1 MNAADKR
8 NFTQI
13 SASALVALALVAA
26 AACGGAAAQPEHAEV
41 KTEASALA
49 VQVVKAQTAT
59 LESAIE
65 ISGNLA
71 PQTRVGIMSKLGG
84 TLDRVLVDLGD
95 RVSEGTVVAT
105 LDRREIDA
113 QVDAAAAAVAV
124 AKAAQEAAE
133 ASQANAAKEI
143 ERARNLFEQGAIAK
157 AQLDAAETAHRT
169 TSAQRELSKAN
180 VAQAEASLRRA
191 REVQR
196 DATLRSPISGVVVER
211 NFDAGSLVGPGDKP
225 VVAVAD
231 NRVLKLEAGVSELEA
246 GRLKAGTP
254 ATIKVTALPGRTFE
268 GKIVALAP
276 EIDLKNRHFR
286 IDVRVMNTDG
296 ALLGGMYAVARV
308 VTARAESAV
317 VVPRDAI
324 FQRGGQR
331 MVYVVSGERATATPV
346 KEGLTDGTRVQLVSG
361 VAAGATIVAD
371 ARRDIAE
378 GVKIRP
384 MPAAN

>member
-41 KTEASALA
+41 KTEASAPA

-71 PQTRVGIMSKLGG
+71 PQTRVGIMPKLGG

>member
-1 MNAADKR
+1 MNVRVGA
-8 NFTQI
+8 TT
-13 SASALVALALVAA
+13 LAILMSIAV
-26 AACGGAAAQPEHAEV
+26 AACGRAAAQPDHAETKV
-41 KTEASALA
+41 DAPAPA
-49 VQVVKAQTAT
+49 VQVVKAQMAT

-71 PQTRVGIMSKLGG
+71 PQARVGIMPKLGG

-95 RVSEGTVVAT
+95 RVSEGTVVAM

-157 AQLDAAETAHRT
+157 AQLDTAETAHRT
-169 TSAQRELSKAN
+169 TSAQSELSKAN
-180 VAQAEASLRRA
+180 VAQAEATLRRA

-246 GRLKAGTP
+246 GRLKTGTP
-254 ATIKVTALPGRTFE
+254 ATITVTALPGRTFE

-286 IDVRVMNTDG
+286 IDVRVANADG

-308 VTARAESAV
+308 VTARAVSAV
-317 VVPRDAI
+317 VVPRDAV
-324 FQRGGQR
+324 FKRGGQR
-331 MVYVVSGERATATPV
+331 MVYVVSGERATATQV
-346 KEGLTDGTRVQLVSG
+346 TEGLSDGTRVQLVSG

-384 MPAAN
+384 IGIGSAGL

>member
-1 MNAADKR
+1 MNR
-8 NFTQI
+8 YEQI
-13 SASALVALALVAA
+13 ARGALAIAVSITA
-26 AACGGAAAQPEHAEV
+26 AACGGASAQPEHAEA
-41 KTEASALA
+41 KTEAPAPA

-71 PQTRVGIMSKLGG
+71 PQARVGIMPKLGG

-95 RVSEGTVVAT
+95 RVSERTVVAT

-157 AQLDAAETAHRT
+157 SQLDAAETASRT
-169 TSAQRELSKAN
+169 TTAQRELSKAN

-225 VVAVAD
+225 VIAVAD

-246 GRLKAGTP
+246 GRLKAGMP
-254 ATIKVTALPGRTFE
+254 ATITVTALPGRTFE
-268 GKIVALAP
+268 GRIVALAP

-286 IDVRVMNTDG
+286 LDVRVANADG
-296 ALLGGMYAVARV
+296 SLLGGMYAVARV
-308 VTARAESAV
+308 VTARAASAV
-317 VVPRDAI
+317 VVPRDAV
-324 FQRGGQR
+324 FQRGGQK
-331 MVYVVSGERATATPV
+331 MVYVVSGERATATPIQ
-346 KEGLTDGTRVQLVSG
+346 EGLADGARVQVVSG

-378 GVKIRP
+378 GVKVRP
-384 MPAAN
+384 VSSQ